1 MLATFY
7 IVDSC
12 ARLRADRLHRRE
24 RKRTWATRLQAWLS
38 KARYRPAVQ
47 RLSGL
52 TYCLCES
59 SLRLKSG
66 TQALAVSCMCL
77 CASCVSNDCVF
88 LVVS

>member
-1 MLATFY
+1 MLATVY
-7 IVDSC
+7 IVDGC

-52 TYCLCES
+52 TVLF
-59 SLRLKSG
+59 
-66 TQALAVSCMCL
+66 V
-77 CASCVSNDCVF
+77 
-88 LVVS
+88 

>member
-1 MLATFY
+1 VSTLMLATFY
-7 IVDSC
+7 IVDGC

-52 TYCLCES
+52 TVLF
-59 SLRLKSG
+59 
-66 TQALAVSCMCL
+66 V
-77 CASCVSNDCVF
+77 
-88 LVVS
+88 